1 MIGNYDNEL
10 KNKISEMEQGKFQHL
25 GDDIVKA
32 YFSKVPQSLGSQ
44 LGTDKTK
51 AGTPDSF
58 IALENGKFI
67 LIEYTTT
74 ESQGHNRHK
83 LRSKME
89 KDIESCL
96 SPNKSHIPPDK
107 IEEILCVYNSNCLD
121 SGDIDSLKEYM
132 KSFSQENI
140 LLAIWGVDDLI
151 DTIVGKAPMLAEKY
165 FGLSIWDNQLV
176 SPNQFIREYNR
187 SNGILQIPMD
197 TKLIAREQEVK
208 DIQESFNSCRA
219 LILTGDPGVG
229 KTRLALEIAR
239 CFNEKGYQA
248 FCIRDKGISIQD
260 DMHQLIKEPG
270 KYFFFIDDANQGDAL
285 QSVLD
290 FLQHFN
296 RKQFEIK
303 LLVTVRSY
311 AKSAVENQ
319 IKFAVAAYKTY
330 TIHPLNNEN
339 IELFIRDNLEIYSHN
354 ATEWI
359 LQVAQGNP
367 RIAYIVGQWLLRT
380 GKKQEEFNVG
390 EILQSYYLEYPQGKQ
405 TLQPLLEEKLLKT
418 AMVLKIFNSVKWVWN
433 QDEKNLEPDVIE
445 FLKEIKLP
453 IDTFLEDLNILD
465 DKECIE
471 YKKGWYAYWKDQ
483 TLGNFLLYLGFCVKK
498 VVLLADLIQW
508 GFDHTSVREQI
519 CDCLGAILFIAMSDE
534 EKRFIQQEIEIAWGT
549 IVHRNEKWEESFLLN
564 YGALI
569 PDTTMEFVCNSIKK
583 LPVSE
588 GPSNSSVVWKET
600 TSNTITDPIL
610 QILASIRRKE
620 HAVAAEQLVFRY
632 LEKVPSSL
640 QSAVYCL
647 IEIYHQSFS
656 YGEFQFGVIA
666 KLVEELVTYYDKSNY
681 FQVLFWKVTEALLQV
696 RFGINEMRNRREGIY
711 REISL
716 ETKSNYWKY
725 RSRLWKFV
733 LERLKQQSATL
744 NEQKEI
750 IHLLKSYN
758 HGLISRNC
766 SHETEIQDQKSIE
779 QIFQE
784 LWENYNSFE
793 LMALLLDYKSYW
805 GRIGYRPGAV
815 VEEIYKEPI
824 WNLYNLLICNNHE
837 FGKRWE
843 ERQENY
849 RRCVEKFAQHCTM
862 QIFLITLQDIRKLLH
877 DSFDKELNWKVATGV
892 SFLLSKLIEKGLDS
906 HTLLQSCGNLIPN
919 FLLKPDEFVK
929 AIIEKEGYQRAYE
942 ILEANQK
949 LFQYPFQEFYWKAYP
964 ANLMNESDADLFR
977 RDTRKLVE
985 NGNLSPLLS
994 MPCLFQAIKFYPLLN
1009 DELMDLVIQKN
1020 VKVNRDNWYHFPMD
1034 SERVT
1039 LYQTSLQTSSI
1050 LIRFYA
1056 YIVGKTGDCDPNSE
1070 FLIWMLEQEPNAQ
1083 SMLLDEIYTRLKDET
1098 DTLHQGMVN
1107 LLEHFAD
1114 LWNWKNHRELFD
1126 HLFEVFIRAQGE
1138 VKFLSHAINFYFE
1151 QALHKEFTQNRNSE
1165 EQKEWLYSLFQ
1176 TIDVQKDGERVNGVF
1191 AIALKLGEKF
1201 YLELLKNFVKR
1212 NGSSEILSEIPL
1224 QNSIYSWSG
1233 SELPVITGRIE
1244 FYQSIINILRVNP
1257 DYYDFI
1263 DTLKSGIEWLERK
1276 KYAIV
1281 ADEHRQGM

>member
-10 KNKISEMEQGKFQHL
+10 KNKISEMEQGRFQHL

-32 YFSKVPQSLGSQ
+32 YFGKVPQSLGSQ

-51 AGTPDSF
+51 AGTPDSY
-58 IALENGKFI
+58 ISLENGKFI

-74 ESQGHNRHK
+74 ESQGHNRYK
-83 LRSKME
+83 LRSKMK
-89 KDIESCL
+89 KDIEACL
-96 SPNKSHIPPDK
+96 SLNKSHITPDK
-107 IEEILCVYNSNCLD
+107 IEEILCVYNSNGLD
-121 SGDIDSLKEYM
+121 SGDIDLLKEYL
-132 KSFSQENI
+132 KSLSQENI
-140 LLAIWGVDDLI
+140 SLVIWGIDDLL
-151 DTIVGKAPMLAEKY
+151 DTIVSKDPVLAEKY
-165 FGLSIWDNQLV
+165 FGLSIWDNQLLTP
-176 SPNQFIREYNR
+176 SQFIREYNQ

-197 TKLIAREQEVK
+197 TRLIAREQEVK
-208 DIQESFNSCRA
+208 DIQEYFNSCQA

-229 KTRLALEIAR
+229 KTRLALEFAR
-239 CFNEKGYQA
+239 NFNEKGYWT

-260 DMHQLIKEPG
+260 DMHQLIQEPG
-270 KYFFFIDDANQGDAL
+270 KYFLFIDDANQGDAL

-290 FLQHFN
+290 FLQYVCN
-296 RKQFEIK
+296 KQFEIK

-311 AKSAVENQ
+311 AKTAVENQ
-319 IKFAVAAYKTY
+319 IKFAVADYKTY
-330 TIHPLNNEN
+330 WIHPLNNEN
-339 IELFIRDNLEIYSHN
+339 IESLLRNNLKIYSHE
-354 ATEWI
+354 AIEWI
-359 LQVAQGNP
+359 LHVAQGNP
-367 RIAYIVGQWLLRT
+367 RIAYIVGQLFLRA
-380 GKKQEEFNVG
+380 GKRQEELNVG
-390 EILQSYYLEYPQGKQ
+390 KILQSYYLEYPQGKQ
-405 TLQPLLEEKLLKT
+405 NLQPLQEENLLKT
-418 AMVLKIFNSVKWVWN
+418 AMVLIIFNSVKWVWKQN
-433 QDEKNLEPDVIE
+433 KKTLETDAVE
-445 FLKEIKLP
+445 FLKVIKLP
-453 IDTFLEDLNILD
+453 MDIFLKELNSLD
-465 DKECIE
+465 AMECIE
-471 YKKGWYAYWKDQ
+471 YKRGWYAYWKDQ
-483 TLGNFLLYLGFCVKK
+483 TLGNFLLYFGFCVKK
-498 VVLLADLIQW
+498 VVSLTGLIQW
-508 GFDHTSVREQI
+508 GFTHASVREQI
-519 CDCLGAILFIAMSDE
+519 NDCLGAILFIAMSDE
-534 EKRFIQQEIEIAWGT
+534 DKHFIQQESEMAWGT
-549 IVHRNEKWEESFLLN
+549 IVHGNEKWENAFLLN

-569 PDTTMEFVCNSIKK
+569 PDKTMKYVRELIKN
-583 LPVSE
+583 LPESE
-588 GPSNSSVVWKET
+588 DSSNLSVVWNET
-600 TSNTITDPIL
+600 TSYIITDPIL
-610 QILASIRRKE
+610 QILSSLRSEKRAAA
-620 HAVAAEQLVFRY
+620 AVQLAFRY
-632 LEKVPSSL
+632 LEKVPASL

-656 YGEFQFGVIA
+656 YGEYQFGVIE
-666 KLVEELVTYYDKSNY
+666 KLIEELVTHYDKSNN

-696 RFGINEMRNRREGIY
+696 RFRMLEERNRQEGIY

-716 ETKSNYWKY
+716 ESTSVYWKY
-725 RSRLWKFV
+725 RSRLWNFII
-733 LERLKQQSATL
+733 ERLTQKVDTV
-744 NEQKEI
+744 NEPKET
-750 IHLLKSYN
+750 IHLLKSYY
-758 HGLISRNC
+758 HGLLSRNQ
-766 SHETEIQDQKSIE
+766 SHKTEIQDQKSIE
-779 QIFQE
+779 QIFQK
-784 LWENYNSFE
+784 LWKNCNSFE

-824 WNLYNLLICNNHE
+824 WNLYNLLISNNHE

-849 RRCVEKFAQHCTM
+849 RQCVEKFAQHCTM
-862 QIFLITLQDIRKLLH
+862 QIFLITLQDIRKLLN

-964 ANLMNESDADLFR
+964 VAQMKESDAALFC
-977 RDTRKLVE
+977 RDAQELVE
-985 NGNLSPLLS
+985 KGTLSPLLS
-994 MPCLFQAIKFYPLLN
+994 MPCLFQAIKFYPHLN
-1009 DELMDLVIQKN
+1009 DELMDLAIRKN
-1020 VKVNRDNWYHFPMD
+1020 VKLNRDNWYHFPMD
-1034 SERVT
+1034 PEREA
-1039 LYQTSLQTSSI
+1039 LYQKSLQTSSI

-1070 FLIWMLEQEPNAQ
+1070 FLIWMLDQEPNVQ
-1083 SMLLDEIYTRLKDET
+1083 FMLLDEVYKRLKDET
-1098 DTLHQGMVN
+1098 DTLNQGMVN

-1114 LWNWKNHRELFD
+1114 LWNWKNHRELFN
-1126 HLFEVFIRAQGE
+1126 HLFEVFIRVQRE
-1138 VKFLSHAINFYFE
+1138 VKFLSHAINLYFE
-1151 QALHKEFTQNRNSE
+1151 QALHKEFTQNHNSE

-1191 AIALKLGEKF
+1191 AIALKLGKKF

-1233 SELPVITGRIE
+1233 SELPVITGWIE

-1263 DTLKSGIEWLERK
+1263 DMLKSGIEWLERK

>member
-10 KNKISEMEQGKFQHL
+10 KNKISEMEQGRFQHL

-32 YFSKVPQSLGSQ
+32 HFGKVPQSLGSQ

-58 IALENGKFI
+58 IAFENGKFI

-74 ESQGHNRHK
+74 ESQGKNKSK
-83 LRSKME
+83 LCSKMK
-89 KDIESCL
+89 KDIEACL
-96 SPNKSHIPPDK
+96 NPNKCHITPDK

-121 SGDIDSLKEYM
+121 SGDVDSLKEYL
-132 KSFSQENI
+132 KSLSQENI
-140 LLAIWGVDDLI
+140 LLVIWGIDDLL
-151 DTIVGKAPMLAEKY
+151 DTIVNKAPVLAEKY

-197 TKLIAREQEVK
+197 TKLIAREQELK
-208 DIQESFNSCRA
+208 DIQEYFNSCRA

-229 KTRLALEIAR
+229 KTRLALEIA
-239 CFNEKGYQA
+239 CFFKEKGYQA

-260 DMHQLIKEPG
+260 DIHQLINEPG
-270 KYFFFIDDANQGDAL
+270 KYFFFIDDANQGDVL

-290 FLQHFN
+290 FLQHIN
-296 RKQFEIK
+296 HKQFEIK

-319 IKFAVAAYKTY
+319 IKFAVADYKTY
-330 TIHPLNNEN
+330 TIQPLNNEN

-367 RIAYIVGQWLLRT
+367 RIAYIVGQLFLRA
-380 GKKQEEFNVG
+380 GKTREEIDIG
-390 EILQSYYLEYPQGKQ
+390 EILYSYYMEYHQGKQ
-405 TLQPLLEEKLLKT
+405 TLQPLLKENSLKT
-418 AMVLKIFNSVKWVWN
+418 AMVLKIFNSVKWKQN
-433 QDEKNLEPDVIE
+433 QNEITLEQDVID
-445 FLKEIKLP
+445 LLQEIKLP
-453 IDTFLEDLNILD
+453 IDVFMEELNRLD

-483 TLGNFLLYLGFCVKK
+483 TLGNFLLYFGLCVEK
-498 VVLLADLIQW
+498 VVSLANLIQW
-508 GFDHTSVREQI
+508 GFTHASVRAQI
-519 CDCLGAILFIAMSDE
+519 NDCIGAILFIAMSDE
-534 EKRFIQQEIEIAWGT
+534 DMQLIEKETKRAWDAILQG
-549 IVHRNEKWEESFLLN
+549 NEKWETDFLVG

-569 PDTTMEFVCNSIKK
+569 PDTTMKYVRNLIEK
-583 LPVSE
+583 LPTSE
-588 GPSNSSVVWKET
+588 VLDNSSVVMSGT
-600 TSNTITDPIL
+600 TENKITDSVL
-610 QILASIRRKE
+610 QILAFIRSKD
-620 HAVAAEQLVFRY
+620 HAAAAVQLVFQY
-632 LEKVPSSL
+632 LEKVPASL

-656 YGEFQFGVIA
+656 YREFQFGVIA
-666 KLVEELVTYYDKSNY
+666 KLVEELLIHYDKSDY
-681 FQVLFWKVTEALLQV
+681 FQVLFWKVIEELLQV
-696 RFGINEMRNRREGIY
+696 RVGTHEMRNRREGIY

-716 ETKSNYWKY
+716 EATPDYWKY
-725 RSRLWKFV
+725 RCRLWNFV

-744 NEQKEI
+744 NEQKETI
-750 IHLLKSYN
+750 NLLKSYN
-758 HGLISRNC
+758 HGLLSRNQ

-793 LMALLLDYKSYW
+793 LMELLLDYKSYW
-805 GRIGYRPGAV
+805 GRIRYRPGAV

-824 WNLYNLLICNNHE
+824 WNLYNLLIRNNHE
-837 FGKRWE
+837 FGKAWE

-1009 DELMDLVIQKN
+1009 DELMDLAIQKN

-1034 SERVT
+1034 PERVT
-1039 LYQTSLQTSSI
+1039 LYQKSLQTSSI

-1070 FLIWMLEQEPNAQ
+1070 FLIWMLDQDPNVQ
-1083 SMLLDEIYTRLKDET
+1083 FMLLDEVYKRLKDET
-1098 DTLHQGMVN
+1098 DTLNQGMVN

-1126 HLFEVFIRAQGE
+1126 HLFEVFIRVQRE

-1151 QALHKEFTQNRNSE
+1151 QALHKEFTQNHNSE

>member
-10 KNKISEMEQGKFQHL
+10 KNKILEMGQGKFQHL

-32 YFSKVPQSLGSQ
+32 YFGKVPQSLGSQ

-51 AGTPDSF
+51 AGTPDSY
-58 IALENGKFI
+58 IPLQNGKFI
-67 LIEYTTT
+67 LIEYTTM
-74 ESQGHNRHK
+74 ESQGKNKYK
-83 LRSKME
+83 LRGKMQ
-89 KDIESCL
+89 KDIEACVSL
-96 SPNKSHIPPDK
+96 DKSHITPDK
-107 IEEILCVYNSNCLD
+107 IEKIICVYNSNCLD
-121 SGDIDSLKEYM
+121 SGDIDLLKEHLA
-132 KSFSQENI
+132 SLSQENI
-140 LLAIWGVDDLI
+140 LLEVWGIDNLV
-151 DTIVGKAPMLAEKY
+151 DTIVDKNPALAEKY
-165 FGLSIWDNQLV
+165 FRISIWDNQLLT
-176 SPNQFIREYNR
+176 PDQFIFQYNQ

-197 TKLIAREQEVK
+197 TVLIAREQEVK
-208 DIQESFNSCRA
+208 DIQELFTSCRA
-219 LILTGDPGVG
+219 VILTGDPGVG
-229 KTRLALEIAR
+229 KTRLALEISKS
-239 CFNEKGYQA
+239 FKDKGYRT
-248 FCIRDKGISIQD
+248 FCIRDKGVSILD
-260 DMHQLIKEPG
+260 DIHRLINEPG
-270 KYFFFIDDANQGDAL
+270 RYVLFIDDANQGDAL

-290 FLQHFN
+290 FLQHVN
-296 RKQFEIK
+296 HKQFEIK

-311 AKSAVENQ
+311 ARTAVENQ
-319 IKFAVAAYKTY
+319 IKFAVTEYHTY
-330 TIHPLNNEN
+330 MIHPLNNEN
-339 IELFIRDNLEIYSHN
+339 IELFIHNILKIYSHE
-354 ATEWI
+354 AIEWI
-359 LQVAQGNP
+359 LHVAQGNP
-367 RIAYIVGQWLLRT
+367 RIAYIVGQLFLRAGKT
-380 GKKQEEFNVG
+380 GEEINIG
-390 EILQSYYLEYPQGKQ
+390 KMLYSYYLEYPQGKQ
-405 TLQPLLEEKLLKT
+405 PLQPLLEEAPLKT
-418 AMVLKIFNSVKWVWN
+418 AMVLKIFNSVKWV
-433 QDEKNLEPDVIE
+433 KNKNENTLETDVIE
-445 FLKEIKLP
+445 LLHEINLPMDIFLKE
-453 IDTFLEDLNILD
+453 LD
-465 DKECIE
+465 RFYDKECIE
-471 YKKGWYAYWKDQ
+471 YKKEWYAYWKDQ
-483 TLGNFLLYLGFCVKK
+483 TLGNFLLYFGFCVKQF
-498 VVLLADLIQW
+498 VSLANVIQW
-508 GFDHTSVREQI
+508 GFTHASVRKQI
-519 CDCLGAILFIAMSDE
+519 NDCIGSILFIAMSDE
-534 EKRFIQQEIEIAWGT
+534 DMQFIKQETKKAWDA
-549 IVHRNEKWEESFLLN
+549 IIQSNEKWGTDFLVE

-569 PDTTMEFVCNSIKK
+569 PDTTMKYVRNSIKN

-588 GPSNSSVVWKET
+588 GPSNSPVVWNET
-600 TSNTITDPIL
+600 TANTITDPIL
-610 QILASIRRKE
+610 QILASIRSKK
-620 HAVAAEQLVFRY
+620 HAAAAVQLVFQY
-632 LEKVPSSL
+632 LGKVPASL

-656 YGEFQFGVIA
+656 YGEFQFGVIE

-716 ETKSNYWKY
+716 EATPDYWKY
-725 RSRLWKFV
+725 RSRLWNFV

-750 IHLLKSYN
+750 IYLLKSYIQ
-758 HGLISRNC
+758 GLLSRNQ

-784 LWENYNSFE
+784 LWEKCNSFE

-805 GRIGYRPGAV
+805 GRIGYLPGAV

-824 WNLYNLLICNNHE
+824 WDLYNLLIRNNHE
-837 FGKRWE
+837 FGKAWE

-849 RRCVEKFAQHCTM
+849 RQCVEKFAQHCTM

-906 HTLLQSCGNLIPN
+906 HTLLQSYGNLIPN
-919 FLLKPDEFVK
+919 FLLRPDEFVK
-929 AIIEKEGYQRAYE
+929 AIIEMEGYQQAYE

-949 LFQYPFQEFYWKAYP
+949 LFQYPFQEFYWRAYP
-964 ANLMNESDADLFR
+964 AERMNELDAALFR
-977 RDTRKLVE
+977 RDTRKLVQ
-985 NGNLSPLLS
+985 NGNFSPLLS
-994 MPCLFQAIKFYPLLN
+994 MPCLVQAIKFYPLLN
-1009 DELMDLVIQKN
+1009 DELMDLAIQKN

-1034 SERVT
+1034 SERMA
-1039 LYQTSLQTSSI
+1039 LYQKSLQTNST

-1056 YIVGKTGDCDPNSE
+1056 YIVGKSGDCDPNSE
-1070 FLIWMLEQEPNAQ
+1070 FLIWMLDQEPNVQ
-1083 SMLLDEIYTRLKDET
+1083 FMLLGEVYKRLKDET
-1098 DTLHQGMVN
+1098 DTLNQGIVN

-1126 HLFEVFIRAQGE
+1126 HLFEVFIRVQRE

-1151 QALHKEFTQNRNSE
+1151 QALHKEFTQNHNSE

-1212 NGSSEILSEIPL
+1212 NGSPEILSEIPL

-1263 DTLKSGIEWLERK
+1263 DTLKSGIEWLERR
-1276 KYAIV
+1276 KYVTV
-1281 ADEHRQGM
+1281 ADEHRRGM